1 MIKIN
6 ARSPFYL
13 DVDAAEGAALP
24 PPIEPPAQTTQ
35 TLQVTCGTTH
45 NTGLD
50 VGNTIYEL
58 NTEETGTVSIDIV
71 GNDVPIRY
79 KVEWDGVEQVDTK
92 FVGLSDFD
100 NQLLLTGV
108 AQADIDTANPSNKT
122 RTLTFNKTTS
132 TPTLIKITALAPLVN
147 DQYSLTF
154 SCPTAPISIDTD
166 TQINLWFDSSGS
178 MDETLAPLQAMVAGN
193 LKDCLIQFYGND
205 SAKYDSLVRVR
216 EFSSEFGFE
225 RARQQ
230 PDVAG
235 AAKVWNFIFQDEAT
249 TSYMNYTFD
258 NQVRTGGYE
267 TDITFL
273 RKALASN
280 PTGRIV
286 PVFFQVQH
294 TFLGVEY
301 KKLMEAVEN
310 DDGRYE
316 PPFNLS
322 DLSSKVKFYYDIQ
335 DGVTYAANPTYYR
348 DLIIQ
353 AVNDLGFSI
362 TCS

>member
-24 PPIEPPAQTTQ
+24 PPIEPPTQQTQ
-35 TLQVTCGTTH
+35 TIQVTCGTTH

-50 VGNTIYEL
+50 VGDTIYEL
-58 NTEETGTVSIDIV
+58 NTVETGTVGIAIV

-100 NQLLLTGV
+100 NELLSIGV
-108 AQADIDTANPSNKT
+108 AQSDIATASPSNKT

-132 TPTLIKITALAPLVN
+132 TPTLIKITAIAPLVN

-154 SCPTAPISIDTD
+154 SCPTAPISISID
-166 TQINLWFDSSGS
+166 TQINLWFDATSS
-178 MDETLAPLQAMVAGN
+178 MTETLAPLQAMVAGN

-205 SAKYDSLVRVR
+205 SAKYDSLVKVR
-216 EFSSEFGFE
+216 EFSNEFGFE
-225 RARQQ
+225 RAKQS

-235 AAKVWNFIFQDEAT
+235 AAKVWNFVFQDEAT
-249 TSYMNYTFD
+249 TAYMNYTFD
-258 NQVRTGGYE
+258 NQVITGNYK
-267 TDITFL
+267 TDIRFL
-273 RKALASN
+273 RKALADN
-280 PTGRIV
+280 PTGYIV

-294 TFLGVEY
+294 THLGVEY
-301 KKLMEAVEN
+301 KKFMQAVEN
-310 DDGRYE
+310 DDGLYT

-322 DLSSKVKFYYDIQ
+322 DLSSEVKFYYDVQ
-335 DGVTYAANPTYYR
+335 DGITYAANPTYYR
-348 DLIIQ
+348 NLVIQ
-353 AVNDLGFSI
+353 AINDLGFSI
-362 TCS
+362 TCP